1 MTPATEHA
9 AIRNIVVTLDAS
21 ESGRPALETA
31 VRLAA
36 ILGAELE
43 GVFVEDIN
51 LIRLAGLPFLRE
63 VRPGSLTEEELSSQR
78 MQSELRALARHA
90 EHMLEQAVRETG
102 VDWSFRVWRGRTEAE
117 SLSTTFDADVLS
129 LYRGSSLLS
138 CRARLVPKPCVL
150 PARYTTQSI
159 SVLFSGSE
167 QAIKA
172 LTAAC
177 HLAND
182 LDVHLI
188 VLLPNTKTGDVL
200 NLQKKAGAILDSYSQ
215 HARFVPLADS
225 DAQSLAQIVSA
236 SVNTVLVAEAG
247 HPILQ
252 QGGIDQC
259 LETLSC
265 PLLLVR

>member
-1 MTPATEHA
+1 MTQAGEQA
-9 AIRNIVVTLDAS
+9 AIRHIVVTLDAS
-21 ESGRPALETA
+21 ESSRPALETT
-31 VRLAA
+31 VRLAT

-63 VRPGSLTEEELSSQR
+63 VRPWSLTEEDLSSQR
-78 MQSELRALARHA
+78 MQRELRALARHA
-90 EHMLEQAVRETG
+90 EHMLEQAARETG
-102 VDWSFRVWRGRTEAE
+102 VNWSFRVWRGRTEAE
-117 SLSTTFDADVLS
+117 SLSTAFDADVLS

-138 CRARLVPKPCVL
+138 CRDRLAPKPHVQ
-150 PARYTTQSI
+150 PAQYTAQSI
-159 SVLFSGSE
+159 SVLFSVSE
-167 QAIKA
+167 QATKA

-188 VLLPNTKTGDVL
+188 ILLPNTKTGDVL
-200 NLQKKAGAILDSYSQ
+200 KLQKKAGAILDSYAQ
-215 HARFVPLADS
+215 RARFVLLAAT
-225 DAQSLAQIVSA
+225 DALSLAQAMST
-236 SVNTVLVAEAG
+236 SGDTVLIAAAG

-252 QGGIDQC
+252 RGGLDQC
-259 LETLSC
+259 LEALSC